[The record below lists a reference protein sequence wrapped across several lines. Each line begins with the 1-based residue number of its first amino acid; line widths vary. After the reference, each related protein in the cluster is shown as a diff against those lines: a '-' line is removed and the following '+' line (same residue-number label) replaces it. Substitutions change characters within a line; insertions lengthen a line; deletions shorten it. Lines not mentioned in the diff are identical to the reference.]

1 MTLSV
6 PPWSMSMIW
15 PVPELPTSEMVSVPT
30 LPPLSAMSAPLV
42 LPMSR
47 PETLLFW
54 ATLTPSPAVA
64 SMVGRSGPDAT
75 PVRVWPLSRLM
86 PSASA

>member
-1 MTLSV
+1 
-6 PPWSMSMIW
+6 MIC
-15 PVPELPTSEMVSVPT
+15 PVPDVPTSEMVRVPT

-42 LPMSR
+42 LPTSR
-47 PETLLFW
+47 PEIVLFW

-64 SMVGRSGPDAT
+64 SMVGRTAPLASPI
-75 PVRVWPLSRLM
+75 RVWPLSRLI